1 MAEEYW
7 AEMAQEAGI
16 EYEGVVQSGEVQIP
30 DPEVQKDE
38 LGNLSITWDDGS
50 GEILQV
56 QINKLSMQKD
66 GMYSYFSTRK
76 SNSKGK
82 WTWVLEPGRI
92 NWYSMSSKTSLRRE
106 LDGREKRWDWKT
118 RLAQVV
124 VICAQTIKNSSQAVD
139 LSKVDGGENVRWC
152 CYPVVEQGE
161 HTVLFA
167 PGGVGKS
174 LLSLG
179 ICVQTA
185 TGERVVPGTD
195 PPEQPMNVLY
205 LDWETNAKVHARRMA
220 SIAKGVG
227 VQIPEG
233 RVFYWRMEFALEES
247 IEDIRAFIKLNHI
260 GLVIVDSAGLAA
272 NGDINST
279 EVGTAYIK
287 TVRAIGDVAILTI
300 THMSWEQMEKG
311 KGKTLRPI
319 GSVYFQN
326 GPRSSW
332 GLIGEQD
339 ETGEKVK
346 HLGLVHVKSNNDML
360 RNPIGFQADFSDKTA
375 VKWTSESVHT
385 SQQIAQHVSLVKRIE
400 ELLTVGRWTIDSM
413 LEELPD
419 AKRDTVKRSANR
431 LVRSGFAQKQGD
443 EYVANIRE
451 AGYPD
456 QTRDKPAQYDMN
468 GMPIAEAEP
477 PAVSGTSRGTIP
489 PKGELSRSTSTNNN
503 NKAKGQRD
511 TSRQVT
517 GTTGTD
523 DEMVSKMAD
532 LIESKKQEQLRSG
545 DNVHSLDW
553 DSGETTEKNDA

>member
-1 MAEEYW
+1 MADPIW
-7 AEMAQEAGI
+7 AEMAEEAGI
-16 EYEGVVQSGEVQIP
+16 EYEGVVQTGEVEIP
-30 DPEVQKDE
+30 DPKVDKDE
-38 LGNLSITWDDGS
+38 LGNLTVVWDDGS

-66 GMYSYFSTRK
+66 GMYSYFSSRK
-76 SNSKGK
+76 RDSGGK

-92 NWYSMSSKTSLRRE
+92 NWYSMTSKTALRRE
-106 LDGREKRWDWKT
+106 LDNREKRWDWKT

-124 VICAQTIKNSSQAVD
+124 VICAQTIKQSSQAVD
-139 LSKVDGGENVRWC
+139 LTTVDTSEDVRWC
-152 CYPVVEQGE
+152 CHPVVEGGE

-195 PPEQPMNVLY
+195 PPVQPMSVLY

-220 SIAKGVG
+220 SIAKGAG
-227 VQIPEG
+227 VTVPAG
-233 RVFYWRMEFALEES
+233 RVHYWRMEFALEES
-247 IEDIRAFIKLNHI
+247 IEDIRAFIKLHRI
-260 GLVIVDSAGLAA
+260 GLVIIDSAGLAA

-279 EVGTAYIK
+279 EVGTSYIK

-339 ETGEKVK
+339 ETGSAVK

-360 RNPIGFQADFSDKTA
+360 RNPIGFQADFSDKSA

-385 SQQIAQHVSLVKRIE
+385 SQQISQHVSMAKRIE
-400 ELLTVGRWTIDSM
+400 ELLTKGRWTVDAM
-413 LEELPD
+413 HDELPD
-419 AKRDTVKRSANR
+419 AKKDSIRRTADR
-431 LVRSGFAQKQGD
+431 LVRAGFAQKQGD
-443 EYVANIRE
+443 EYVASIRE

-456 QTRDKPAQYDMN
+456 QASDKSKQFDMLGRPITKDAQTEDTRT
-468 GMPIAEAEP
+468 ELRT
-477 PAVSGTSRGTIP
+477 VP
-489 PKGELSRSTSTNNN
+489 PKGGLSGQPNNI
-503 NKAKGQRD
+503 NKGDSDKLSDKASD
-511 TSRQVT
+511 NSDIEETVRQMT
-517 GTTGTD
+517 
-523 DEMVSKMAD
+523 D
-532 LIESKKQEQLRSG
+532 LIESKKADALAQSEKVQT
-545 DNVHSLDW
+545 LDW
-553 DSGETTEKNDA
+553 GTGKTTE